1 MGFARKRVGKD
12 GKVRY
17 TAAYRDLRGSIR
29 SAGTFTSERTAN
41 QAWQRAE
48 VELRQGRVGDPA
60 RGRQTLRK
68 YVEERWLPNHVIE
81 PTTREKYSYY
91 LSAHIFPM
99 LGPMRMADIFP
110 EHIREWIT
118 WMQREG
124 RSAWTIQYCKS
135 SILNSVFTTALNDQ
149 VTYIH
154 PCRGVKIPT
163 VPTTP
168 RTIITPEQFDAVY
181 AALPDADAQLL
192 VETAI
197 ETGLRW
203 GELTELRPADMDLT
217 SRMLT
222 VSRKVIEL
230 NREFHPDGRRF
241 LVKGYPKDKE
251 YRRLKLSPQIA
262 AKLRAHIQ
270 ARSLGPNS
278 LLFARRAPQPAPLR
292 VVTDPGNLSLTA
304 PNEAGRQY
312 RHGTLSA
319 YTAGRCRCAHCR
331 RAFADYRVRR
341 RAAAG
346 AVPGSGA

>member
-1 MGFARKRVGKD
+1 MEAWLLMGFARKRVGKD

-29 SAGTFTSERTAN
+29 SAGTFTSERAAN
-41 QAWQRAE
+41 QAWQKAE

-81 PTTREKYSYY
+81 PTTREKYAYY
-91 LSAHIFPM
+91 LCAHIFPL

-135 SILNSVFTTALNDQ
+135 SILNAVFTTALNDQ

-163 VPTTP
+163 VPATP
-168 RTIITPEQFDAVY
+168 RTIITPEQFDSIY
-181 AALPDADAQLL
+181 AALPGADAQLL

-203 GELTELRPADMDLT
+203 GELTELRPGDLDLA

-230 NREFHPDGRRF
+230 NRKFHPDGKRF
-241 LVKGYPKDKE
+241 LVKRYPKDKGV
-251 YRRLKLSPQIA
+251 PA
-262 AKLRAHIQ
+262 AEAQPTDRCQAQGAHKGAQ
-270 ARSLGPNS
+270 AR
-278 LLFARRAPQPAPLR
+278 ARRPSVRP
-292 VVTDPGNLSLTA
+292 PGSCTA
-304 PNEAGRQY
+304 PPPQGHRTCHAPIHRTEPGWAPVPA
-312 RHGTLSA
+312 RHTQRLQRRAMQVPALSA
-319 YTAGRCRCAHCR
+319 GIRGLPC
-331 RAFADYRVRR
+331 
-341 RAAAG
+341 G
-346 AVPGSGA
+346 APRGSW